1 MSTPHIA
8 AEMGDF
14 AKTVLMPGDPLRA
27 QFIAETFLQDV
38 RQVTSVRGMLGFT
51 GTYEGRPIS
60 VMGSG
65 MGMPSIGIYSYELYK
80 FYGVENI
87 VRIGSA
93 GSYTDKARLF
103 DVVLASGAVSESS
116 YAKTQSGFEGH
127 ITFPSRELNEKLRAS
142 AEKLGIR
149 LIEGNI
155 HSSDV
160 FYRQPS
166 DAKPTYWEKLRDEQ
180 GCLCVEME
188 SFALFA
194 NAPADHLG
202 QLCLP
207 RDHHRRAAP
216 EELHRHD
223 EGGPGRR
230 VLKIRQGGP
239 ISARIR
245 ASEILPPWY
254 PPFRQNF
261 PVNRAL
267 AAKRLAHSRRKISL
281 YVSCPSALV
290 SRAGRIKKECFAMS
304 ELTREEKQAAMSE
317 LTREEKQA
325 LIRAAFEAR
334 THAVAPY
341 SHFAVGAALRSADGR
356 VFTGCNIE
364 NAALTP
370 TSCAERTA
378 LFSAVSQ
385 GVTHFTDIAV
395 VGAKMG
401 EVNTLVTSHP
411 CHLPLRGLPAGAV

>member
-103 DVVLASGAVSESS
+103 DVVLAAGAVSESS
-116 YAKTQSGFEGH
+116 YARTQSGFEGH

-142 AEKLGIR
+142 AARLGIP

-180 GCLCVEME
+180 GCVCVEME

-194 NAPADHLG
+194 NAQVLG
-202 QLCLP
+202 
-207 RDHHRRAAP
+207 
-216 EELHRHD
+216 
-223 EGGPGRR
+223 
-230 VLKIRQGGP
+230 
-239 ISARIR
+239 
-245 ASEILPPWY
+245 
-254 PPFRQNF
+254 
-261 PVNRAL
+261 
-267 AAKRLAHSRRKISL
+267 
-281 YVSCPSALV
+281 
-290 SRAGRIKKECFAMS
+290 
-304 ELTREEKQAAMSE
+304 KQAACL
-317 LTREEKQA
+317 LTISDSFVSPEITTAEQRQKSFTDMMKVA
-325 LIRAAFEAR
+325 L
-334 THAVAPY
+334 
-341 SHFAVGAALRSADGR
+341 GAAY
-356 VFTGCNIE
+356 
-364 NAALTP
+364 
-370 TSCAERTA
+370 
-378 LFSAVSQ
+378 
-385 GVTHFTDIAV
+385 
-395 VGAKMG
+395 
-401 EVNTLVTSHP
+401 
-411 CHLPLRGLPAGAV
+411 